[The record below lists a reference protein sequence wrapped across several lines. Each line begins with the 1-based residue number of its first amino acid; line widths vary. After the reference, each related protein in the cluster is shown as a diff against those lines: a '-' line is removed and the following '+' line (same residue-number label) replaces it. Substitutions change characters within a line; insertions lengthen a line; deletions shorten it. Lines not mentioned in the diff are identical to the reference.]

1 MLPVYPKKIKM
12 PMAENGNKNNIPDTT
27 EEAGLF
33 SYNEGFPPITQ
44 VPVKAGGKAPQRT
57 DFNGVLNELSQHIFF
72 MQNGGRY
79 AWQADLDYAAESVV
93 LGSNG
98 VQYRALQ
105 NSGVNLGGAKD
116 PTDPLNAAYWTR
128 YEKLDPTGML
138 QQISARS
145 TLGGWTILCEPN
157 KPLYLSLASQDANA
171 SASFLVKKNGDTAEK
186 TPILL
191 GVDELIGTRASS
203 FITLIPKEEVLILEV
218 FEISENT
225 TIYAYQ

>member
-1 MLPVYPKKIKM
+1 
-12 PMAENGNKNNIPDTT
+12 
-27 EEAGLF
+27 
-33 SYNEGFPPITQ
+33 
-44 VPVKAGGKAPQRT
+44 
-57 DFNGVLNELSQHIFF
+57 
-72 MQNGGRY
+72 
-79 AWQADLDYAAESVV
+79 
-93 LGSNG
+93 
-98 VQYRALQ
+98 
-105 NSGVNLGGAKD
+105 
-116 PTDPLNAAYWTR
+116 
-128 YEKLDPTGML
+128 ML